1 MKTLSRPSQ
10 AELDAMSHAEKDAL
24 IVKLFDWLEKLE
36 ARLQELEKKTDK
48 NSRNSSKPPSSD
60 GLRKVAAEPRQR
72 GEHSN
77 GGQKGHVGTTRLLID
92 NPDVIEELYP
102 RGHCVCGAELA
113 AQTAV
118 VKERRQQIDIP
129 EPKTIVTEY
138 RLMQVRCHCGL
149 LHSST
154 FPEGVTPNVSY
165 GARIKAYSVG
175 LVQGHFVALERTCE
189 IINDQ
194 YGIQPSTG
202 SVQNWI
208 GQAANRLLPDY
219 IANQHALINA
229 DVAHFDESGLR
240 VNGKLYWLHVAAT
253 ASHVHYSVHEKR
265 GTLAM
270 DAAGILPAFTGV
282 AVHDHWKP
290 YWHYPCQHALCNAHH
305 LRELGYCEQLTGDDW
320 AIALRL
326 LLVEGKKAITAAK
339 ADGKTAL
346 PTEIITDLLRR
357 YDQQID
363 IGLTAF
369 PIRAHES
376 GHKGRTAQ
384 HTATNLL
391 IRLRDFKTQVWRFL
405 TDWRIP
411 FDNNP
416 AERLVRP
423 VKVKLKVIGG
433 FRAIGGS
440 EAFCIIRSIWE
451 TRKLNHLNPFDA
463 LRFGCVG

>member
-10 AELDAMSHAEKDAL
+10 AELDAMSHAEKDGL
-24 IVKLFDWLEKLE
+24 ILKLFDWLEQME
-36 ARLQELEKKTDK
+36 ARLKEVEKKTVKD
-48 NSRNSSKPPSSD
+48 SRNSSKPPSSD
-60 GLRKVAAEPRQR
+60 GLRKGAAEPRQR
-72 GEHSN
+72 GQHSN
-77 GGQKGHVGTTRLLID
+77 GGQKGHLGTTRLLID
-92 NPDVIEELYP
+92 NPDVIEELIP
-102 RGHCVCGAELA
+102 CGHCECGADLA
-113 AQTAV
+113 TQPAV
-118 VKERRQQIDIP
+118 FKERRQQIDIP
-129 EPKTIVTEY
+129 KPKTIVTEY
-138 RLMQVRCHCGL
+138 RLMQVHCHCGL
-149 LHSST
+149 LHSSA

-165 GARIKAYSVG
+165 GARLKAYSVG

-194 YGIQPSTG
+194 YGIHPSSG
-202 SVQNWI
+202 SVQKWI

-219 IANQHALINA
+219 LANQHSLIHA
-229 DVAHFDESGLR
+229 ELAHFDESGLR
-240 VNGKLYWLHVAAT
+240 VNGKLHWLHVAAT
-253 ASHVHYSVHEKR
+253 ATHVHYSVHEKR

-270 DAAGILPAFTGV
+270 DAAGILPVFTGV
-282 AVHDHWKP
+282 AIHDHWKP
-290 YWHYPCQHALCNAHH
+290 YWHYRCQHALCNAHH
-305 LRELGYCEQLTGDDW
+305 LRELRYCEQLTGDNW

-326 LLVEGKKAITAAK
+326 LLVEGKKAIAQAK

-346 PTEIITDLLRR
+346 PIEIITDLFNR

-363 IGLTAF
+363 IGLAAF
-369 PIRAHES
+369 PMRPHEI
-376 GHKGRTAQ
+376 GRKGRTPQ

-391 IRLRDFKTQVWRFL
+391 IRLRDFKTEVWRFL

-423 VKVKLKVIGG
+423 AKVKLKVTGG

-463 LRFGCVG
+463 LQF